1 MIPMRSF
8 RISEKV
14 SIDKDW
20 HQGRYLEIQENS
32 ELESEVDQIEHEDI
46 KEYQSVENLTTKL
59 IQIRY
64 KSTHWSRKPINCSNG
79 YEERTSR
86 CSPLHWLS
94 SGIYDGNRKIALEQG
109 NFINWSILRF
119 TCTSTQNLAINKSMA
134 PSLLQIGEDQLQ
146 FSTCTKKLKFNQL
159 IKVCVVDFRQ
169 RRTSIKLVVEFSPSW
184 WRMM

>member
-1 MIPMRSF
+1 M
-8 RISEKV
+8 
-14 SIDKDW
+14 
-20 HQGRYLEIQENS
+20 
-32 ELESEVDQIEHEDI
+32 
-46 KEYQSVENLTTKL
+46 KL

-119 TCTSTQNLAINKSMA
+119 TCTSTQNLAINKSIA

-146 FSTCTKKLKFNQL
+146 FSSWTQKLKFNQL
-159 IKVCVVDFRQ
+159 IGSLYGGFSTLEDIYKTRGQVL
-169 RRTSIKLVVEFSPSW
+169 SKPVENDAGTMCGTQFDANTI
-184 WRMM
+184 